1 MEPVLVQLESIAP
14 CLLHVSHCEGT
25 SSVLFVAS
33 LQVLNMML
41 RPPWAF
47 ISHGWKDLPPSV
59 FHQRT
64 ASPALWTTFW
74 ASFGPFPICPHLF
87 FFFFQIAQAVLHVRS
102 DKRWVVW
109 DDHISISADKA
120 PIDAAQDA
128 ISIPWSLLTPVQ
140 LWSHK
145 VPRSSPARQLQA
157 TQISACTVL
166 FGFIVPKAGPGSC
179 LC

>member
-87 FFFFQIAQAVLHVRS
+87 FFFQIAQAVLHVRS

-157 TQISACTVL
+157 TQISACTGL
-166 FGFIVPKAGPGSC
+166 FGCIVPKAGPGSC